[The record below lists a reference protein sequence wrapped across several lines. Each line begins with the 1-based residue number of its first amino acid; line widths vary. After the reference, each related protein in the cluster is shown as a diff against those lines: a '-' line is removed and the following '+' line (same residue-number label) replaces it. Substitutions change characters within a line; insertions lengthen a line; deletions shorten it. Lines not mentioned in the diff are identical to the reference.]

1 LCVSST
7 FPPISHLVPTARQPR
22 PGPSLTV
29 FMISVLLLSTSAAG
43 ALLPSSPANSPTPAS
58 SGGLSRRSVLAH
70 SAAATVAA
78 LATPV
83 LAVNFDPDRYGDKEL
98 KTATINKVTQNIR
111 NELAKDLSLLVP
123 VVQLAISDALSY
135 SEDGTGGID
144 GSILYEMDRPSS
156 AGLEKAVALVKKIH
170 SDLQRV
176 TEISYAD
183 VIAFAGATAIQSVGG
198 PKVTVQL
205 GRADAKAAEPE
216 GSRAGFSWNEPTLG
230 GLRTLGKG
238 AKLTDAEIVALVGAL
253 GTLEL
258 AARPMPAFLDD
269 GLGDE
274 DEDID
279 ADGKA
284 AAAEVGGGSADV
296 MYGKV
301 NKKGPKYG
309 DANYDRD
316 QKLAVDVRVQK
327 IGNQCAVL
335 LPAVLLPALLH
346 ADEALP
352 ALALAS
358 GPRPPPPPPSLRP
371 RSVRLAPRHP
381 SAMLS
386 A

>member
-1 LCVSST
+1 MIIYNARCLVCVLDFST
-7 FPPISHLVPTARQPR
+7 NLPSRADGASTSPR
-22 PGPSLTV
+22 TKPTV

-43 ALLPSSPANSPTPAS
+43 ALLPSSPANAPTPAS

-98 KTATINKVTQNIR
+98 KTATISRVTQNIR
-111 NELAKDLSLLVP
+111 NELAKDLTLLVP
-123 VVQLAISDALSY
+123 VVQLFITDALSY
-135 SEDGTGGID
+135 REDKTGGID
-144 GSILYEMDRPSS
+144 GSILFEMDRPSS
-156 AGLEKAVALVKKIH
+156 AGLEKAVQLVKQIH

-198 PKVTVQL
+198 PKVSVQL

-216 GSRAGFSWNEPTLG
+216 GSRAGFSWSEPTLP
-230 GLRTLGKG
+230 GLRALGKG
-238 AKLTDAEIVALVGAL
+238 AKLTDAEIVALVGTL

-269 GLGDE
+269 GLDE
-274 DEDID
+274 EDDID

-296 MYGKV
+296 MYGKA
-301 NKKGPKYG
+301 NKKGAQRG
-309 DANYDRD
+309 DANYERD

-327 IGNQCAVL
+327 IGNQCVPEPSAPDCRTVLRAKRAVSL
-335 LPAVLLPALLH
+335 AHTVTARPVLDAC
-346 ADEALP
+346 AF
-352 ALALAS
+352 
-358 GPRPPPPPPSLRP
+358 
-371 RSVRLAPRHP
+371 HP
-381 SAMLS
+381 SRALS
-386 A
+386 